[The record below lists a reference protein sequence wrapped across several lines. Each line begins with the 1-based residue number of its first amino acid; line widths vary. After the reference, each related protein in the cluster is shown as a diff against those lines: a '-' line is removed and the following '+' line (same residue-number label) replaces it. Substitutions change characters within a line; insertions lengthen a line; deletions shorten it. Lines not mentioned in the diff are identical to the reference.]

1 MPTLNSRSTSIHLQ
15 QAAILTLIISISACQ
30 PADETPGFWL
40 NGEVVEHTVDD
51 WTFTNSVEEIFIQT
65 KTWYL
70 LPHSTTIW
78 CGEMS
83 GELYVGSYADEQK
96 YWESNVL
103 LNPDARLQINGLLYD
118 VSVTPVSDTLAIA
131 NLDVRYAAKYNMAE
145 VFGENLPQWRYYR
158 VSQHN

>member
-1 MPTLNSRSTSIHLQ
+1 MPSLNSRSTSTHLQ
-15 QAAILTLIISISACQ
+15 QVVFLTLVISTSACQ
-30 PADETPGFWL
+30 PEDETPGFWL
-40 NGEVVEHTVDD
+40 NGEVVEHIVDD
-51 WTFTNSVEEIFIQT
+51 WTFTDKVEEIFIQT

-96 YWESNVL
+96 YWENNVL

-118 VSVTPVSDTLAIA
+118 VTVTPVSDTRAIA
-131 NLDVRYAAKYNMAE
+131 NLDARYTAKYNMAE